1 MDSNCFFLGSNPYT
15 SSYMQAA
22 AAGYGNISFLC
33 QKSPNGLILNLTSL
47 YWLKGPGFNTGD
59 LSTLWSI
66 PNQNELFKL
75 VRPPYSYSALI
86 AMAIQNAPDK
96 KLTLSQVRSRKI
108 IFKKFH
114 PKIMEIFIKKCFR
127 YTNMSQRIFHFIK
140 KVELV
145 GKIQFVTICHW
156 TTVSER

>member
-1 MDSNCFFLGSNPYT
+1 MVIFHFY
-15 SSYMQAA
+15 AKRVA
-22 AAGYGNISFLC
+22 
-33 QKSPNGLILNLTSL
+33 KWGLILNLTSL

-96 KLTLSQVRSRKI
+96 KLTLSQVKSPKNSPKLGFPRARGNPSNIFLRARGNPKNKKLWKI
-108 IFKKFH
+108 FIGQVKTNNKILKLFQGVWKKFKK
-114 PKIMEIFIKKCFR
+114 
-127 YTNMSQRIFHFIK
+127 S
-140 KVELV
+140 
-145 GKIQFVTICHW
+145 
-156 TTVSER
+156 

>member
-114 PKIMEIFIKKCFR
+114 PKIMKIFIK
-127 YTNMSQRIFHFIK
+127 NVSDIP
-140 KVELV
+140 
-145 GKIQFVTICHW
+145 ICRREF
-156 TTVSER
+156 SIL

>member
-114 PKIMEIFIKKCFR
+114 SKIMEIFIKKCFR
-127 YTNMSQRIFHFIK
+127 YTNMSQRIFRFIK